1 MYEQG
6 VKQEFK
12 MSKEQ
17 ELLFEFRKKS
27 SKIMLLIGVK
37 SGSLLGKQVEP
48 ESLGLQKP
56 VCSPDL
62 RIWKSRLSKKYYITG
77 QLGIQK
83 ELIDRKLNY
92 PTFYK
97 STDEVSTISTMAS
110 KINTKEKLN
119 SFSITKQ
126 NK

>member
-1 MYEQG
+1 
-6 VKQEFK
+6 
-12 MSKEQ
+12 
-17 ELLFEFRKKS
+17 
-27 SKIMLLIGVK
+27 MLLIGVK
-37 SGSLLGKQVEP
+37 SGSLLGKQIEP

-62 RIWKSRLSKKYYITG
+62 TIWKSRLSKKYYITG

-97 STDEVSTISTMAS
+97 STEKINSFLITNQNVFFLKRTISRT
-110 KINTKEKLN
+110 
-119 SFSITKQ
+119 
-126 NK
+126 NKFFLDKFR